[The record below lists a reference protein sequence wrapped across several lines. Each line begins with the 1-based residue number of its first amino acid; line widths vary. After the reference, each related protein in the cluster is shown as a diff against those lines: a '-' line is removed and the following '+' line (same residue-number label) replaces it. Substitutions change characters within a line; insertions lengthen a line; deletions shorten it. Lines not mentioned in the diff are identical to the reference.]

1 VKSEVHIPAP
11 APHQVGVDQA
21 PTRYKVCPWGRRRG
35 KTVWSF
41 KAAIVGH
48 GPTQPDGQ
56 PMFPGVA
63 QGWDVVWIPPDYTQ
77 AKTLWREW
85 VKPRFEDVDG
95 VTLNNTDFSVF
106 FEDGGAFH
114 IRSNENIR
122 SVRGFGKRLKGVIF
136 EEAAHFDLEYAWR
149 DVVRP
154 MLADNIGWAIFISTT
169 NGGQDGNTEKVAP
182 SFFNRLVQEIRDGK
196 RDPAEWGEWHG
207 TARDNPRI
215 SPDECAAMVA
225 EYPADS
231 VSLKQEIEAELVQGG
246 AGLAFPEWS
255 TSVHVVSWEP
265 PPGWGWAGGFD
276 WGYESPGW
284 CGIARLDGTE
294 GGMFREE
301 LAFRRMT
308 AYEVGQKVGRMIQRH
323 DFTPQFPIFADPS
336 AFNPL
341 DGRPT
346 FAQDVQRGLSDVLQ
360 QRSPVLVPA
369 AQVRS
374 DGKSPRIF
382 GKLLMHKALRW
393 GPYAED
399 GTLPNHL
406 RPRWVVHKACSE
418 LARSIASLPID
429 ERNIEDVDTEAFD
442 HPYDGAR
449 YLLQSQYMPEV
460 SKPERKKEHIH
471 PGWAKDDAGQ
481 MVRANR
487 MDPTV
492 RPRFRTTFSMRNE
505 GEN

>member
-1 VKSEVHIPAP
+1 MKSEVHVPAP
-11 APHQVGVDQA
+11 DVHQLGVDQSDK
-21 PTRYKVCPWGRRRG
+21 RWKVCPWGRRRG
-35 KTVWSF
+35 KTVWAF
-41 KAAIVGH
+41 KASIVGH
-48 GPTQPDGQ
+48 GPITDGV

-95 VTLNNTDFSVF
+95 VSLNNQDFSVL
-106 FEDGGAFH
+106 FEDGGGFH

-169 NGGQDGNTEKVAP
+169 NGGQDGNPEKIAP

-196 RDPAEWGEWHG
+196 RDTREWGEWHG

-215 SPDECAAMVA
+215 TPEEFAALVA

-255 TSVHVVSWEP
+255 TSVHVVSWDAPRE
-265 PPGWGWAGGFD
+265 WEWAGGFD

-284 CGIARLDGTE
+284 CGIARLDGKE
-294 GGMFREE
+294 GGLWRDEV
-301 LAFRRMT
+301 AFRRMT
-308 AYEVGQKVGRMIQRH
+308 AHEVGRTIAQRLERY
-323 DFTPQFPIFADPS
+323 DFTPNFPIFADPS

-346 FAQDVQRGLSDVLQ
+346 FAQDVQRGLTDVLQ
-360 QRSPVLVPA
+360 RRAPTLVPA

-374 DGKSPRIF
+374 DGKGPRVF

-393 GPYAED
+393 GPLAED
-399 GTLPNHL
+399 GTLPLHL
-406 RPRWVVHKACSE
+406 RPKWFVHKACSE
-418 LARSIASLPID
+418 LARSLASLPID
-429 ERNIEDVDTEAFD
+429 ERNLEDVDTDAFD

-460 SKPERKKEHIH
+460 ERPVRKVEHIH
-471 PGWAKDDAGQ
+471 PGYSRDEGGGL
-481 MVRANR
+481 VRANR
-487 MDPTV
+487 VSEQAPQ
-492 RPRFRTTFSMRNE
+492 RFRTGFSMRRE
-505 GEN
+505 